1 VSKLTPKPIWTL
13 RLSESRRVSLPD
25 CVVISDEIANQ
36 ISWRKRLFVSVAP
49 NRTLAIIYIFE
60 NFRRAPVK
68 SSMVSRGAREL
79 LGIPHSLQVSCVC
92 GHLFVMKD
100 VGVLRMLSPT
110 ELWPSYIF
118 LKIFAEHLSIHR
130 CFPGVHLSSLVFLI
144 SCRFH
149 ACVFTC
155 SL

>member
-1 VSKLTPKPIWTL
+1 VGNIVEFSTPVSKLTPKPIWTL

-60 NFRRAPVK
+60 NFRRALVK

-100 VGVLRMLSPT
+100 VGVLRMLSRNRGKVCGQVT
-110 ELWPSYIF
+110 CVYRISVFNCGYST
-118 LKIFAEHLSIHR
+118 ALS
-130 CFPGVHLSSLVFLI
+130 C
-144 SCRFH
+144 
-149 ACVFTC
+149 
-155 SL
+155 